1 MKEVLAVVR
10 MNKIGI
16 TKKALAA
23 TGLSSLTAHE
33 ALGRGKGLVDF
44 KVLKGAEKGYEEA
57 ISQLGQSQRLVPKR
71 VLSLV
76 VVDEMVDQAV
86 AAIISANKT
95 GKSGD
100 GKIFVLPVAES
111 YRVRT
116 EESGDEVLDDAL

>member
-116 EESGDEVLDDAL
+116 EESGDEVLDEAL

>member
-16 TKKALAA
+16 TKKALGAA
-23 TGLSSLTAHE
+23 GFFSLTAHN

-76 VVDEMVDQAV
+76 VVDEMVDDAV
-86 AAIISANKT
+86 KRDHFCQQNREIWRWENLRSA
-95 GKSGD
+95 S
-100 GKIFVLPVAES
+100 V
-111 YRVRT
+111 
-116 EESGDEVLDDAL
+116 